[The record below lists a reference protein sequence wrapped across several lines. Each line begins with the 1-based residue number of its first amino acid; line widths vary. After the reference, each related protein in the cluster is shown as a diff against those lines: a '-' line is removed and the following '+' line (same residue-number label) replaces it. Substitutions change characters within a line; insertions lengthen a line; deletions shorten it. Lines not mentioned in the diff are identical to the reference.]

1 MRVEVVRSPRRKKT
15 VQASVVAGVLRLRI
29 PSSMSQAEEEHWVD
43 VMRERI
49 ERQLRSDDVDL
60 AARGRE
66 LANQLDLSVP
76 KRITFSD
83 RQRQRWGSCTPET
96 GSVRISSRA
105 ASFPGWVLDYIIVHE
120 LAHLDVPDHSPAFWQ
135 LVRRYPLAE
144 RARGF
149 LIAKNLE
156 EN

>member
-1 MRVEVVRSPRRKKT
+1 
-15 VQASVVAGVLRLRI
+15 VQASVVEGVLRVRI
-29 PSSMSQAEEEHWVD
+29 PSSMSRAEEEHWVD
-43 VMRERI
+43 VMQERI
-49 ERQLRSDDVDL
+49 ERQLRSDDIDL
-60 AARGRE
+60 VARGRE
-66 LANQLDLSVP
+66 LANELNLSVP

-83 RQRQRWGSCTPET
+83 RQKQRWGSCTPGT

-120 LAHLDVPDHSPAFWQ
+120 LAHLEAHLEVPDHSPAFWR
-135 LVRRYPLAE
+135 LVQRYQLAE

-149 LIAKNLE
+149 LIAKNLG